1 MVAHLIIDVG
11 AVSPMQYVFVYGTLR
26 AGEVN
31 DINAAA
37 QRHAI
42 AAPIRIGA
50 AHVAGR
56 LYDFGSYPGLVLD
69 DVGTPI
75 HGDVYQ
81 IEDALVPVLDEI
93 EHVYPGV
100 EGLFRS
106 HRLHVEVDIEGRTDR
121 IDCLIYPVAAAAAD
135 GLPCIES
142 GDWVAHRAAR
152 V

>member
-1 MVAHLIIDVG
+1 
-11 AVSPMQYVFVYGTLR
+11 MQYVFVYGTLR

-31 DINAAA
+31 DINRAAA
-37 QRHAI
+37 RHGVATPEWI
-42 AAPIRIGA
+42 CA
-50 AHVAGR
+50 AHVQGQ
-56 LYDFGSYPGLVLD
+56 LFDFGTYPGLVID
-69 DVGTPI
+69 EKGAPI
-75 HGDVYQ
+75 RGDVYR

-93 EHVYPGV
+93 ENVYPGV

-106 HRLHVEVDIEGRTDR
+106 HRLHVEVDIEGRADR

-152 V
+152 A